1 MVTVDAVRERILSRG
16 LSVASAQ
23 GLHALSI
30 GDLARELDL
39 SRSGLFAHFAT
50 KESLQLGVLEQ
61 AAEMFVHE
69 VIDPGRAPAVGDAR
83 VRLLFT
89 KWLAWSRSPRLKGGC
104 PFVHASA
111 ESQALPAQ
119 IRARLKEILD
129 HWSAVLA
136 EAIEEAKAEGRFRPD
151 LEANQLVFELYGLYL
166 SHHFWHWSMR
176 DAQAHARTIK
186 AFERLIDAS
195 GTCCP
200 E

>member
-1 MVTVDAVRERILSRG
+1 
-16 LSVASAQ
+16 VASAQ

-69 VIDPGRAPAVGDAR
+69 VIEPGRAPAVGDAR
-83 VRLLFT
+83 VRLLFM

-151 LEANQLVFELYGLYL
+151 LEASQLVFELYGLYL

-186 AFERLIDAS
+186 AFERLIEAS
-195 GTCCP
+195 GICCD